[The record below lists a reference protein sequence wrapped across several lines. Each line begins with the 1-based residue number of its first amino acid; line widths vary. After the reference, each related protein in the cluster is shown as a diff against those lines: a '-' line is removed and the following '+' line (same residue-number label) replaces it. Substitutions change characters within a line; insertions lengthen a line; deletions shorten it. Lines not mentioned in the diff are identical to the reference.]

1 MDRTVMNHSVSRRQ
15 LLWGSIALCLP
26 GLGRAA
32 DPKRDR
38 LIELKDASGKL
49 FLRVTIT
56 YIGKTPDPAYP
67 FSPPANTNVTNA
79 DLYTRTYQSLGASP
93 IEFISTLAF
102 FGDGSMLTLRQGVE
116 APTAGRVATL
126 HADKPKFPNR
136 SNTIAPGASITQ
148 RNLFVVTQSKPTM
161 TLIQRTTLRYEG
173 AEYTYDDELTYF
185 ER

>member
-56 YIGKTPDPAYP
+56 YISKTPDPAYP

-79 DLYTRTYQSLGASP
+79 DLYTHT
-93 IEFISTLAF
+93 
-102 FGDGSMLTLRQGVE
+102 
-116 APTAGRVATL
+116 
-126 HADKPKFPNR
+126 
-136 SNTIAPGASITQ
+136 
-148 RNLFVVTQSKPTM
+148 
-161 TLIQRTTLRYEG
+161 
-173 AEYTYDDELTYF
+173 
-185 ER
+185 

>member
-1 MDRTVMNHSVSRRQ
+1 MDHPFKRRQ
-15 LLWGSIALCLP
+15 LLFFGVGALCLP

-38 LIELKDASGKL
+38 LIELKDANGKP

-79 DLYTRTYQSLGASP
+79 DLYTRTYENLGASP

-102 FGDGSMLTLRQGVE
+102 IGDGSVLTLRQGAE

-126 HADKPKFPNR
+126 HADKPKFANR
-136 SNTIAPGASITQ
+136 GNFITPGVSFTQ
-148 RNLFVVTQSKPTM
+148 RNLFVVTQSKPSM
-161 TLIQRTTLRYEG
+161 TLIQRTTLRYGG

-185 ER
+185 DR

>member
-1 MDRTVMNHSVSRRQ
+1 MDHPFKRRQ
-15 LLWGSIALCLP
+15 LLWGVGALCMP

-38 LIELKDASGKL
+38 RIELKDANGKL

-79 DLYTRTYQSLGASP
+79 DLYTRTYESLGASP

-102 FGDGSMLTLRQGVE
+102 IGDGAVLTLRQGSE
-116 APTAGRVATL
+116 APTAGKVATL

-136 SNTIAPGASITQ
+136 SNTIAPGVSFTQ
-148 RNLFVVTQSKPTM
+148 RNLFVVTQSKPSM

-185 ER
+185 DR